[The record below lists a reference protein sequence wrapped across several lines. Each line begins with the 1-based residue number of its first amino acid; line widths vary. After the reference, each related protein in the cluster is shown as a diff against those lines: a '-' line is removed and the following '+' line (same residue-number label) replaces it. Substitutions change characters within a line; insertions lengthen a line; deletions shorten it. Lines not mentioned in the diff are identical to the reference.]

1 MKVLDYKDFAAFDY
15 NQTGN
20 IGLLGDIVTNEH
32 KEIGVII
39 QVYDNED
46 VRTDMFGNCCM
57 SEIRLAT
64 MEEIQEFQP
73 DILSLIHISEPTR
86 RLRGS
91 RMPSSA

>member
-73 DILSLIHISEPTR
+73 DIIPHLTKSLTKYPKN
-86 RLRGS
+86 
-91 RMPSSA
+91 

>member
-46 VRTDMFGNCCM
+46 VRTDMFGNCYM

-64 MEEIQEFQP
+64 MKKYKSF
-73 DILSLIHISEPTR
+73 SLTLYR
-86 RLRGS
+86 T
-91 RMPSSA
+91 